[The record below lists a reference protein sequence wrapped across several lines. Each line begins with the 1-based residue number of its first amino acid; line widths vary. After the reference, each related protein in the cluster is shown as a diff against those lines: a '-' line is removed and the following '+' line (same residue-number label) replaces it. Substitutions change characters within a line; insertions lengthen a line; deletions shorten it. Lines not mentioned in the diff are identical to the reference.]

1 MLSVILRQM
10 DRATRYNPQER
21 KRALQGC
28 FANVLPRIE
37 RWGVSKVVSVPNA
50 MTAEG
55 RTGRTGRTVLV
66 AVVLG
71 KCLGRVFEPCLKFC
85 VGGDGLVSDGLR
97 GEFGPTQ
104 RWW

>member
-55 RTGRTGRTVLV
+55 GGTGRTVLV
-66 AVVLG
+66 TVVLG
-71 KCLGRVFEPCLKFC
+71 ECLGRVFEPCLKFC
-85 VGGDGLVSDGLR
+85 VGVDGLVSDGLR
-97 GEFGPTQ
+97 SELGPTQ